1 MDLVSF
7 EDAHEW
13 QALRHRMT
21 AGTVQDPAE
30 QLDDDVDDDDAE
42 GKYFSVWTSG
52 RLCDFDGCERASHVK
67 PVNDKGWFWAANNK
81 KLSRTSC
88 VSNGHGC
95 FHA

>member
-7 EDAHEW
+7 EDAQEW
-13 QALRHRMT
+13 QTLRDRMA
-21 AGTVQDPAE
+21 AGTAQDPAE
-30 QLDDDVDDDDAE
+30 QMESDDDDDE

-67 PVNDKGWFWAANNK
+67 PVNDKGWFWAANNR

-88 VSNGHGC
+88 VSDGRGC